1 MLKFSAIFWPVALVT
16 FSLLFQFYFFSSRK
30 TIKRSDNR
38 FFSECV
44 LDTTFMVLCIKL
56 IIRYWFRNWNP
67 KVPTSCY

>member
-16 FSLLFQFYFFSSRK
+16 FSLLFQFYFFSFQK
-30 TIKRSDNR
+30 TIKRSDNS
-38 FFSECV
+38 FFLECV